1 MPGLRVDAARNADR
15 IVDAAS
21 ALFEERGADVTLD
34 EVARRAGVG
43 VATVY
48 RRFGTREGL
57 VRAVLR
63 AAFRSG
69 IEPVAA
75 VDTGDAWAD
84 LAAMLETVVT
94 VIAAHRVAVRLAR
107 GTFAGEAVRTWL
119 DTLDQP
125 LQRARAAGVV
135 RPELT
140 ARDLA
145 AVVVMVLATQQGD
158 AADADR
164 RRYLALLLDGL
175 RPGHAPLP
183 PPSGP

>member
-1 MPGLRVDAARNADR
+1 MPGLRVDAARNVDR
-15 IVDAAS
+15 IVDAAG
-21 ALFEERGADVTLD
+21 ALFEERGPDVTLE

-57 VRAVLR
+57 VRAVVGQ
-63 AAFRSG
+63 AFRSG
-69 IEPVAA
+69 IAPVAA
-75 VDTGDAWAD
+75 VDSGDAWAD
-84 LAAMLETVVT
+84 LVATLEAVVA

-107 GTFAGEAVRTWL
+107 GTFEGDTVRTWL
-119 DTLDQP
+119 DTLDGP

-145 AVVVMVLATQQGD
+145 AVVVMVLAPQH
-158 AADADR
+158 DR
-164 RRYLALLLDGL
+164 RRCLALVIDGL
-175 RPGHAPLP
+175 RPGNAALP
-183 PPSGP
+183 G